1 MGRNV
6 IGHVRAATAAIG
18 AAATA
23 LALGA
28 AVPQAIAAS
37 RPDAAALAASA
48 SAWKLVY
55 KHHYGAPTAQNGFNT
70 IVAPSRR
77 QAWAFGGS
85 DNFTG
90 RPIAAHWT
98 GGRWRPAPLPAGLT
112 DEVDAVSASSP
123 SNVWAVVR
131 LGQAVLRWNGHRWSV
146 AKSWHMSGEVQL
158 TGVTALSPTD
168 VWVFGSG
175 GFAGGLGTWHYNG
188 HTWKHLTRGAA
199 VGIAMASA
207 VSSSD
212 MWAIGSLSAPLDSI
226 VHYSHGRWQR
236 VSAALVGHHEFN
248 AILALSATNV
258 WVIATPPT
266 NQTITYLMHFNGHG
280 WSRVRVPGTAAQD
293 GQLVGLDA
301 DGHGGFWAVTA
312 RRILHRNAAGRW
324 VRTQANTRH
333 LSSLVRIPGTSDV
346 LAPNAAPEPGSSTG
360 SDAVVFENSRL
371 G

>member
-1 MGRNV
+1 MGRL
-6 IGHVRAATAAIG
+6 RTLTATIG
-18 AAATA
+18 AGTIA

-37 RPDAAALAASA
+37 RTDAGAVAPSA

-55 KHHYGAPTAQNGFNT
+55 KHHYGAPTAQNGFAT

-85 DNFTG
+85 DNATG
-90 RPIAAHWT
+90 RPIAAHWA
-98 GGRWRPAPLPAGLT
+98 GGRWRTAPLPAGLT
-112 DEVDAVSASSP
+112 DEIPSASASSP

-146 AKSWHMSGEVQL
+146 AKSWHVGGRVEL

-175 GFAGGLGTWHYNG
+175 GFAVGLGTWHYNG
-188 HTWKHLTRGAA
+188 HTWKHMAQGAA
-199 VGIAMASA
+199 VGITMASA
-207 VSSSD
+207 VSSSN
-212 MWAIGSLSAPLDSI
+212 MWAIGSLSAPQDSI
-226 VHYSHGRWQR
+226 VHYSHGRWR
-236 VSAALVGHHEFN
+236 RLSAALVGHHSFN

-266 NQTITYLMHFNGHG
+266 NQTITYLMHFDGHG
-280 WSRVRVPGTAAQD
+280 WSRVRVPGTAALD

-301 DGHGGFWAVTA
+301 DGHGGFWVATE

-324 VRTQANTRH
+324 VRTHVNTRH
-333 LSSLVRIPGTSDV
+333 VFSLVRIPGTSYV
-346 LAPNAAPEPGSSTG
+346 LAPSGTPEPGSSIG
-360 SDAVVFENSRL
+360 SDAAVLENLSL